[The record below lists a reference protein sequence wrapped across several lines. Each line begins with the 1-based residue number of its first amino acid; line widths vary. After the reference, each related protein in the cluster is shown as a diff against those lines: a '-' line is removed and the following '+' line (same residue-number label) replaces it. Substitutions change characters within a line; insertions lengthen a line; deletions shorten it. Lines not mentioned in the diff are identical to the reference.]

1 MAVLD
6 PYVKLTRISDSGV
19 LEIKGN
25 AEVTRDAN
33 ANLTVSWSDP
43 LKNRNP
49 AARLLRS
56 DLVGF
61 ISEHVEQQ
69 RNRAGAYLVITDP
82 GGCLLHVTWKE
93 IDPWA
98 GALTAEQELYAVAA
112 VGGVTARVD
121 GDSITLAFYRA
132 DYRFGRG
139 SGLLETRPAL

>member
-6 PYVKLTRISDSGV
+6 PYVKLTRVSDSEV

-25 AEVTRDAN
+25 AEITRDAN

-82 GGCLLHVTWKE
+82 GGCLLKVTWKE

-98 GALTAEQELYAVAA
+98 GSLTAEQELYGVAS
-112 VGGVTARVD
+112 VGSAIARVD
-121 GDSITLAFYRA
+121 QDSLSLVIYRA

-139 SGLLETRPAL
+139 SGLLETRPG